1 MGRIQ
6 QSINNL
12 IFQTALIKGLNE
24 KSAAAAASAE
34 KAQLKEERQTELFN
48 KNKELL
54 EKKDKLTEEKIRSQ
68 SALAQEREQR
78 VKNNQIKGQ
87 IIEQRLKAAAD
98 KATSRANE
106 EIVSKWMQLQNF
118 KDRHNQAIMRRMNLT
133 EPHKPLPKK
142 EE

>member
-1 MGRIQ
+1 MGQIQ

-12 IFQTALIKGLNE
+12 IFQTSLLKSLGE
-24 KSAAAAASAE
+24 KKEKQASSEE
-34 KAQLKEERQTELFN
+34 KAKINEARKTELYE
-48 KNKELL
+48 KNKEVL
-54 EKKDKLTEEKIRSQ
+54 EKKSQLAEEKIRSQ

-106 EIVSKWMQLQNF
+106 EIVSKYMQLQNF